1 MNNHN
6 IEQFIKT
13 NYSYNVD
20 VIINNRE
27 KTLQQLYS
35 IKNALEKDI
44 NYSCNER
51 NYRKKKG
58 KLKETQRL
66 IKSLNNYYGIS
77 NEQKPKRKIRSKVKS
92 YN

>member
-13 NYSYNVD
+13 NYSFNVD

-35 IKNALEKDI
+35 IK
-44 NYSCNER
+44 
-51 NYRKKKG
+51 
-58 KLKETQRL
+58 KLL
-66 IKSLNNYYGIS
+66 VYLFFYI
-77 NEQKPKRKIRSKVKS
+77 
-92 YN
+92 